1 MINIYKYIVTYRI
14 FQEELQGI
22 ITIDEA
28 IEDNDI
34 LEEIISDKLIEY
46 LPSYYGERNIC
57 ITSIEPIE
65 RNYTTKELNNC
76 TYDNIFK

>member
-1 MINIYKYIVTYRI
+1 MYKYIVTYKI
-14 FQEELQGI
+14 FKKELQSI

-28 IEDNDI
+28 IEDYEI
-34 LEEIISDKLIEY
+34 LEEIIIDKLTELLSDYCEEYDFYIIE
-46 LPSYYGERNIC
+46 
-57 ITSIEPIE
+57 IELME

>member
-1 MINIYKYIVTYRI
+1 MYKYIVTYKI
-14 FQEELQGI
+14 FKKELQET

-28 IEDNDI
+28 IEDNEI
-34 LEEIISDKLIEY
+34 LEEIITDKLTES
-46 LPSYYGERNIC
+46 LPSYYGEHNIC
-57 ITSIEPIE
+57 ITSIEPME